1 MTPATREAL
10 DQLARD
16 QLARELHDR
25 AGQDL
30 TAAILDL
37 EFFRGQVIHEEDLSQ
52 LLAALRRTLEQVREA
67 TQTLRQ
73 LAK

>member
-10 DQLARD
+10 DQLAR
-16 QLARELHDR
+16 ELHNR

>member
-10 DQLARD
+10 DQLAR
-16 QLARELHDR
+16 ELHNR

-37 EFFRGQVIHEEDLSQ
+37 EYFRGQIMPDDDLGR
-52 LLAALRRTLEQVREA
+52 LLAALRSTLEQVREA
-67 TQTLRQ
+67 TQTLRK
-73 LAK
+73 LTD

>member
-10 DQLARD
+10 D

-37 EFFRGQVIHEEDLSQ
+37 EFF
-52 LLAALRRTLEQVREA
+52 AAKSFRRRPEPTAGRIAQNPG
-67 TQTLRQ
+67 TGP
-73 LAK
+73 